1 MTQPPPPPPPPDP
14 KQRPENIFF
23 MKDGHMKLGD
33 FGLAIDTN
41 IERPKS
47 RVGTLGEQGRSK
59 GV

>member
-1 MTQPPPPPPPPDP
+1 
-14 KQRPENIFF
+14 
-23 MKDGHMKLGD
+23 MKLGD